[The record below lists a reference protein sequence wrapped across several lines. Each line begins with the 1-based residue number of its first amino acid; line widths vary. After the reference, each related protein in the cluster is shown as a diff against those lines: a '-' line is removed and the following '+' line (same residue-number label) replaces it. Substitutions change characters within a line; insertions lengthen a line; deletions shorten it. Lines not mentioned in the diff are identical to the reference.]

1 MFGGPHPNEPVG
13 CMAIEFLT
21 RRLCEDEA
29 LRTEL
34 GYTWHF
40 IKSIDADG
48 MRLNEGWFKGP
59 FTPTQYAWHFFRPA
73 PFDQVEWTFPL
84 DYKTLHFDTPMPE
97 TEARALLQRETP
109 ITRAG

>member
-1 MFGGPHPNEPVG
+1 
-13 CMAIEFLT
+13 MAIEFLM

-40 IKSIDADG
+40 IKSIDSDG

>member
-13 CMAIEFLT
+13 CMAIEFLM

-40 IKSIDADG
+40 IKSIDSDG